1 MMPLSLLKK
10 PGDHTKLAILLA
22 FFHTTGDSQTIRS
35 YENYFNYY
43 EHESKRLWI
52 GIAPQFWPATRLAAK
67 THEDILHIAG
77 SLAGRTLWTRPQL
90 REHLQLYFRDAE
102 DLAIDYSINLA
113 LRLWL
118 MLNVRDVELGV
129 QTLQKPAIQW
139 DDASTLE
146 DFVASQFPP
155 SNWPLAERKARL
167 DPFFTAANM
176 VRICGLK
183 LEWTESL
190 EDHLRLDRRAKV
202 LSIYPY
208 KNCLV
213 RHLNSLNCQPGDT
226 KR

>member
-1 MMPLSLLKK
+1 MPLSLLEK
-10 PGDHTKLAILLA
+10 PRDDTKLAILSA
-22 FFHTTGDSQTIRS
+22 FFHTTGDWQIIGS

-43 EHESKRLWI
+43 EDELKRLRI
-52 GIAPQFWPATRLAAK
+52 GIATPFWLATRLAAK
-67 THEDILHIAG
+67 THEDILHITG
-77 SLAGRTLWTRPQL
+77 SLAGRTSWTRPQIRKHL
-90 REHLQLYFRDAE
+90 RLYFGDAE
-102 DLAIDYSINLA
+102 DLAIDCSIDLA

-118 MLNVRDVELGV
+118 MLNVRDTELGV
-129 QTLQKPAIQW
+129 QTLQKPTIQW
-139 DDASTLE
+139 DDTSTLK

-155 SNWPLAERKARL
+155 SNWSLTERKFRL

-213 RHLNSLNCQPGDT
+213 KHLNSPNYLSGDT
-226 KR
+226 KW